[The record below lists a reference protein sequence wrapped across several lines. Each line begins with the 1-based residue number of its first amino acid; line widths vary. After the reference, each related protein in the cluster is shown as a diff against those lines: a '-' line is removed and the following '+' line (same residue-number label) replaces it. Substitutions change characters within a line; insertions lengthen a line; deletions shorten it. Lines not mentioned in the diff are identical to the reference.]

1 MLRLTSRPFAVRDP
15 GSSRLSL
22 PAMASGQSRVKPA
35 AALVLVLV
43 LALLAGPMAGVASGH
58 AALVHANPA
67 PGATLRNSP
76 RTIRLTFSEAVEPS
90 VSDVN
95 VVDSADRSLSG
106 GAPVTTN
113 ASQRSIEVPVEALG
127 RGTYTVDWRVVSSD
141 DGHGTSGSYVFGVSV
156 APPGSAAVAG
166 TSTPASSPLE
176 VAARWVLLVGLVA
189 LLGAA
194 VAGVARYGGRGN
206 SGLALAAGGWLAS
219 VVGLAL
225 LAEAQ
230 RRTASS
236 SFATFIDTPTGHAV
250 IRRATAIAIAGVAL
264 AIAWRAPRA
273 RRGAFL
279 VVALAAVAA
288 IAFHVGAGHAAT
300 GPWPS
305 TVTITAQTVH
315 FAAAGIWFGGLAAL
329 LLGIRGEPSAAA
341 GDAVRRFAIVAAI
354 ALVVVVATG
363 TLRAIDE
370 LSSFGQLFTTGY
382 GRAILAKIALVAVIA
397 GIAARNR
404 RSVAA
409 AATEL
414 RPLRRRARLE
424 LGLAGLALAVAA
436 LMGTLAPPAPAGP
449 PAARGLTAAG
459 TDSNAS
465 VHAELTT
472 AASRLGPNRFV
483 LQMTDSESGE
493 PVRAKSVRLR
503 FVPVDDPDVK
513 PSTLQ
518 LRPGPADTYVRSAS
532 NLKFDGRWEVDV
544 LARRGAEPIRVAL
557 HLDVPGPKHFVSV
570 EHIPGKPPKYTMQIG
585 SVGYIRIVPQ
595 PERPGPSTVL
605 VTCYTA
611 FGGISKV
618 DGLVVTLASSDGGA
632 VPQPVRRLGAGR
644 FDADVDFASGPA
656 ALAVVAHTADGTRLR
671 GGFHLDIPG

>member
-1 MLRLTSRPFAVRDP
+1 
-15 GSSRLSL
+15 
-22 PAMASGQSRVKPA
+22 MASGHSRVKPA
-35 AALVLVLV
+35 AVPMLVLVV
-43 LALLAGPMAGVASGH
+43 ALLAGPMAGVASGH

-67 PGATLRNSP
+67 PGATLTDSP

-95 VVDSADRSLSG
+95 VVDPAGRSRSG
-106 GAPVTTN
+106 GAPVTAS
-113 ASQRSIEVPVEALG
+113 ASQRSLEVPVEALG
-127 RGTYTVDWRVVSSD
+127 RGSYTVDWRVVSSD
-141 DGHGTSGSYVFGVSV
+141 DGHGTSGSYVFGVGV
-156 APPGSAAVAG
+156 APPGSAATSS
-166 TSTPASSPLE
+166 TSTPSSSPLE

-194 VAGVARYGGRGN
+194 VAGVARFGGRGT
-206 SGLALAAGGWLAS
+206 SDLALAAGGWLAS
-219 VVGLAL
+219 VAGLAL

-236 SFATFIDTPTGHAV
+236 SFGTFIDTPTGHAV
-250 IRRATAIAIAGVAL
+250 IRRAIAIAIAGLAL
-264 AIAWRAPRA
+264 AVAWRAPRA
-273 RRGAFL
+273 RRGALL

-288 IAFHVGAGHAAT
+288 ITFHVGAGHAAT

-341 GDAVRRFAIVAAI
+341 GDEVRRFAVVAAV
-354 ALVVVVATG
+354 ALVAVVATG

-382 GRAILAKIALVAVIA
+382 GRAILAKILLVGVIA
-397 GIAARNR
+397 VIAARNR
-404 RSVAA
+404 RSVAEA
-409 AATEL
+409 ASEL

-449 PAARGLTAAG
+449 AAARGLTAAG
-459 TDSNAS
+459 TDSSSS
-465 VHAELTT
+465 VHAELAT

-493 PVRAKSVRLR
+493 PVRARPVSLR

-513 PSTLQ
+513 PSTLV
-518 LRPGPADTYVRSAS
+518 LRPGPADTYVGSGS

-544 LARRGAEPIRVAL
+544 LGRRDAEPIEVPLR
-557 HLDVPGPKHFVSV
+557 LDVPGPKHFVSV
-570 EHIPGKPPKYTMQIG
+570 EHIPGQPPQYTMQIG
-585 SVGYIRIVPQ
+585 SVGYIRIAPD
-595 PERPGPSTVL
+595 PERAGPSRMDVTV
-605 VTCYTA
+605 YTA
-611 FGGISKV
+611 LQAVSKV
-618 DGLVVTLASSDGGA
+618 ESIVVTAAGSDG
-632 VPQPVRRLGAGR
+632 PPHRQPVRRLSSGSFVAPVN
-644 FDADVDFASGPA
+644 FEVGPA
-656 ALAVVAHTADGTRLR
+656 TITVIAHARDGTRLR
-671 GGFHLDIPG
+671 GEFHLQIPGD